1 MANSE
6 VSISCAIIIIVRRNY
21 GVVAADGGVAA
32 DSVAVHCT
40 CTCVE
45 MNVINGCTLIEES
58 NDLQCNVVNLAS
70 QISVVISL

>member
-40 CTCVE
+40 CTCV
-45 MNVINGCTLIEES
+45 
-58 NDLQCNVVNLAS
+58 VNECHQWLYPDRG
-70 QISVVISL
+70 V